1 MISVIEFPNIPENP
15 FQQKKKKKKKSG
27 MVGIQDDFAMMNN
40 TL

>member
-15 FQQKKKKKKKSG
+15 FQQKKKSG
-27 MVGIQDDFAMMNN
+27 MIGIQDDFAMMDN